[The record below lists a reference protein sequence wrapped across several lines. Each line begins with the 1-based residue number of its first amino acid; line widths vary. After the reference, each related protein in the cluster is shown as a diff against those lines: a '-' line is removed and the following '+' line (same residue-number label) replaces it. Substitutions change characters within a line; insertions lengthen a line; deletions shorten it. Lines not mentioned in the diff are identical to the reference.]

1 MYVVCNM
8 NHFLIHILFV
18 FSVSRCLYQP
28 VNIFMSSLMAALG
41 ILTWDCMG
49 INRETVVQLG
59 SLLVI
64 HGKLKIA
71 CQPA

>member
-1 MYVVCNM
+1 MYVVYNV

-18 FSVSRCLYQP
+18 FSVSRCLYQL

-41 ILTWDCMG
+41 ILTWDCVG

-64 HGKLKIA
+64 RGKLKIA